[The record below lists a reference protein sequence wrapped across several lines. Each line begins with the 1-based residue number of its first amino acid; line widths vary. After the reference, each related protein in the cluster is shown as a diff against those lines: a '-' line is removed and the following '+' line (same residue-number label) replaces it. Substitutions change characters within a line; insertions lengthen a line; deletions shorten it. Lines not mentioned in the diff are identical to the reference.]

1 MQLFNQNWLIVPR
14 QQFQDQLSDLV
25 LISWLWV
32 DDANGFGQLYLP
44 IAKKMYT
51 GLVFLKL
58 IKQTGGKTSSVLIVH
73 SFFGFPFV
81 MVQPNWQFSERWKM
95 SEKGAKKEQE
105 KKSLFS
111 HVLTQQLLGYHIWR
125 NVLLRFL
132 HPLLYLLL
140 YLTFNIIHF
149 LLKSYTNTYFQF
161 VSSQKHLWTLAFWLS
176 MDWNSL
182 QL

>member
-1 MQLFNQNWLIVPR
+1 MAKNLQLFNQNWLIVPR

-58 IKQTGGKTSSVLIVH
+58 IKQTGGKTNSVLIVH

-95 SEKGAKKEQE
+95 RKVQKKRTRKEIVILTCSYSATFRVPHMERQKWRGEKRSFA
-105 KKSLFS
+105 F
-111 HVLTQQLLGYHIWR
+111 LTPPPI
-125 NVLLRFL
+125 
-132 HPLLYLLL
+132 
-140 YLTFNIIHF
+140 
-149 LLKSYTNTYFQF
+149 S
-161 VSSQKHLWTLAFWLS
+161 TLISNF
-176 MDWNSL
+176 
-182 QL
+182 

>member
-1 MQLFNQNWLIVPR
+1 MAKKLQLFNQNWLIVPR

-44 IAKKMYT
+44 IAKKMDRC
-51 GLVFLKL
+51 LVFLKL
-58 IKQTGGKTSSVLIVH
+58 IKQISGGKTSSVLIVH
-73 SFFGFPFV
+73 SFLDFLLLWSNQIDNFLKDGKWV
-81 MVQPNWQFSERWKM
+81 RKVQ
-95 SEKGAKKEQE
+95 KKEQE

-132 HPLLYLLL
+132 HHPLYLFL

-149 LLKSYTNTYFQF
+149 LLKLYTSTHIFNLF
-161 VSSQKHLWTLAFWLS
+161 LAKNIYKL
-176 MDWNSL
+176 
-182 QL
+182 

>member
-1 MQLFNQNWLIVPR
+1 MANKLQLFNQNWLIVPR

-58 IKQTGGKTSSVLIVH
+58 IKQTGGKTNSVLIVH

-95 SEKGAKKEQE
+95 RKVQKKRTRKEIVILTCSYSATFRVPHMEKCTFAFLTPPI
-105 KKSLFS
+105 SL
-111 HVLTQQLLGYHIWR
+111 L
-125 NVLLRFL
+125 
-132 HPLLYLLL
+132 
-140 YLTFNIIHF
+140 IISNF
-149 LLKSYTNTYFQF
+149 
-161 VSSQKHLWTLAFWLS
+161 
-176 MDWNSL
+176 
-182 QL
+182 

>member
-1 MQLFNQNWLIVPR
+1 MAKKLQLFNQNWLIVPR

-95 SEKGAKKEQE
+95 RKVQKKRTRKEIVILTCSYSATFRVPHMEKRSFAFLTPPPI
-105 KKSLFS
+105 SLVISNF
-111 HVLTQQLLGYHIWR
+111 
-125 NVLLRFL
+125 
-132 HPLLYLLL
+132 
-140 YLTFNIIHF
+140 
-149 LLKSYTNTYFQF
+149 
-161 VSSQKHLWTLAFWLS
+161 
-176 MDWNSL
+176 
-182 QL
+182 